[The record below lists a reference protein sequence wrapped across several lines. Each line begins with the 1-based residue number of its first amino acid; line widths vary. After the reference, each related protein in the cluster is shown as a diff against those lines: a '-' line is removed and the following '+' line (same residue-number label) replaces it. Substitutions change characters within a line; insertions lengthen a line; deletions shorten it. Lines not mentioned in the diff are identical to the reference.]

1 MAVGLPAPA
10 KEITMKKCMRCS
22 GLAAL
27 LAAAVVMGATSV
39 WAQLAERRSTLQDQ
53 QQVAVTI
60 YNSNLALVKDQRRV
74 TLPEGESL
82 LALREVAAGM
92 KPETALL
99 RSLKN
104 AADVRVVEQSFD
116 FDLLTPGKLL
126 EKYVGRTVQVV
137 RVHPQTGAE
146 TFESAQVLAA
156 NGGVV
161 LRMGDRIETG
171 IPGRLVYPDV
181 PANLRD
187 RPTLVVQVATGRE
200 GVRDLELSYLTSG
213 LSWQADYV
221 AELDAQ
227 DAHLDLSGWV
237 TLNNQSGATYER
249 ARLQLVAGDV
259 HRVGREDLDM
269 RGFEER
275 AMKAMA
281 AAPAMAEESLLD
293 YHLYTLDR
301 PTTIRENQVKQV
313 ALLSGSGVPVNKEYL
328 LRGSDYY
335 YQGRHAELGK
345 KLKAAVFLEFTNS
358 DKAGLGVP
366 LPKGILRV
374 YKKDRAGNAQFVG
387 EDRIDHT
394 PKNEKVRL
402 RLGDAFDV
410 TADRTQTDYKKIAGG
425 PQETVIETAYRLELK
440 NAKTQPVTVKVEEP
454 MPGDWQI
461 LAQSHPHLKQ
471 DAHTAAWQI
480 AVPAEGRTVLTYR
493 VRVRY

>member
-1 MAVGLPAPA
+1 
-10 KEITMKKCMRCS
+10 MKKIMQFS
-22 GLAAL
+22 ALMAIFAAGLLGSAPCAC
-27 LAAAVVMGATSV
+27 
-39 WAQLAERRSTLQDQ
+39 AEMDELRSTLDDQ

-60 YNSNLALVKDQRRV
+60 YNSNLALVKDLRRV
-74 TLPEGESL
+74 NLPAGESL

-92 KPETALL
+92 QPETALL

-104 AADVRVVEQSFD
+104 AEDFRVVEQSFD

-146 TFESAQVLAA
+146 SFDSAQVLSA

-161 LRMGDRIETG
+161 LRMGDHIETG

-187 RPTLVVQVATGRE
+187 RPTLVVQVATAKA
-200 GVRDLELSYLTSG
+200 GVRDLELSYLTGG

-221 AELDAQ
+221 AELDKQ

-237 TLNNQSGATYER
+237 TLNNQSGTSYEQS
-249 ARLQLVAGDV
+249 RLQLVAGDV
-259 HRVGREDLDM
+259 HRVGRDDLVM

-275 AMKAMA
+275 AMKVLA

-313 ALLSGSGVPVNKEYL
+313 ALLSGSGIPVDKEYL

-335 YQGRHAELGK
+335 YRGRHGDLGK
-345 KLKAAVFLEFTNS
+345 KLKAAVYLEFANS
-358 DKAGLGVP
+358 VKAGLGMP

-374 YKKDRAGNAQFVG
+374 YKKDSGGNAQFVG

-410 TADRTQTDYKKIAGG
+410 TADRSQTDFKKIAGG

-440 NAKTQPVTVKVEEP
+440 NAKSDPVSVKVEEP
-454 MPGDWQI
+454 MPGDWQV
-461 LAQSHPHLKQ
+461 LQASHSHTKK
-471 DAHTAAWQI
+471 DAHTAAWEI
-480 AVPAEGRTVLTYR
+480 TLPAEGTTVLTYR